1 MSHYCY
7 FSDKIFLSYRTAAIG
22 KNDSGILLKTSAS
35 EPTTEI
41 NAASSWEHTD
51 VMTESWASEEF
62 GLDSENSG
70 QPLKSKSKGCAYS
83 KEMNVRAA

>member
-7 FSDKIFLSYRTAAIG
+7 FSDKIFLNYRTAAIG
-22 KNDSGILLKTSAS
+22 KNDSGISLKTSVS

-41 NAASSWEHTD
+41 NTASSWEHTD
-51 VMTESWASEEF
+51 VMTESWVSKES

-83 KEMNVRAA
+83 KKINATAA

>member
-22 KNDSGILLKTSAS
+22 MNDSGISLKTSAS

-41 NAASSWEHTD
+41 DAASSWEHTD
-51 VMTESWASEEF
+51 VMRESWASKEF
-62 GLDSENSG
+62 GLDSENNG
-70 QPLKSKSKGCAYS
+70 QPLKSKSKECAYS
-83 KEMNVRAA
+83 RRLMSQQH